1 MVTALPASPGTVAA
15 PYHMP
20 SKQLFSKRM
29 KSMSPLLFS
38 VYSQEISPTL
48 LVLLLF
54 VGTLV
59 HHPNAAFSAKSLLT
73 FCLPS
78 TNLPAPHWI

>member
-1 MVTALPASPGTVAA
+1 MVTALSVSPETVAA

-20 SKQLFSKRM
+20 SKQLFSRRM
-29 KSMSPLLFS
+29 KSLSPLLFL
-38 VYSQEISPTL
+38 VYNQEISPIL

-54 VGTLV
+54 VGILV
-59 HHPNAAFSAKSLLT
+59 HYPNSAFSAKSLFT

-78 TNLPAPHWI
+78 TNLSTPHWI